1 MTDTTATTDT
11 AGFTLAWHFD
21 AARERV
27 FRAWTD
33 PAQLGWFFNDEQAV
47 PPEPIEVDLRVG
59 GAWRQM
65 MVYTPDDRKYAG
77 GVYREIVPDE
87 VLEFVFGAVGGW
99 PDLDGDGLDTAP
111 IVRLEF
117 ADAADG
123 GTDLTLRTWIR
134 QEGDEQSLRELLA
147 AMRAGWTQTVA
158 RLGVTLEG

>member
-1 MTDTTATTDT
+1 MTTANDT
-11 AGFTLAWHFD
+11 AGRTGFTLTWRFD
-21 AARERV
+21 APRRSV

-33 PAQLGWFFNDEQAV
+33 PAHLGWFFNDEQPV
-47 PPEPIEVDLRVG
+47 PAEPIELDLRVG
-59 GAWRQM
+59 GVWRQM
-65 MVYTPDDRKYAG
+65 MVYSPDDRKYAG

-87 VLEFVFGAVGGW
+87 VLEFVFGAIGGW
-99 PDLDGDGLDTAP
+99 PDLSGDGLDTAP

-158 RLGVTLEG
+158 RLGATLEG